1 MELNQLL
8 AFVGINQGDIAGR
21 RQMSVVRSEAG
32 SGGTA
37 DGMAAS
43 GDAARIL
50 IVDDDRFD
58 RMRIKRLCGG
68 LDFSTLLTEAESL
81 AALSQQ
87 LDEGEFDLIVLDYNL
102 PDGDGLRGL
111 ELIRAHP
118 QNGSVA
124 TVMVTGTDQGDVAIE
139 ALRGGCS
146 DYIAKDEL
154 SQNTLRRSAFNALQK
169 TALRFGI
176 ATQEQKRT
184 EVQSVLRRFT
194 EECAQ
199 EIKPMVS
206 EMMRDLRRLDR
217 SDPVLM
223 EEELAKVDYTF
234 LQLWEF
240 VEDLAS
246 CQGGELAEGDL
257 TDLPKPTPG
266 LGAGW
271 GGAVG

>member
-1 MELNQLL
+1 MGVAKQET
-8 AFVGINQGDIAGR
+8 GGGRAG
-21 RQMSVVRSEAG
+21 G
-32 SGGTA
+32 
-37 DGMAAS
+37 AAEP
-43 GDAARIL
+43 GAAARIL
-50 IVDDDRFD
+50 IVDDQRFD

-68 LDFSTLLTEAESL
+68 LDFPTRLAEAESL
-81 AALSQQ
+81 AALAQQ
-87 LDEGEFDLIVLDYNL
+87 LDEGEFDLILLDYNL

-111 ELIRAHP
+111 QLIRDHAR
-118 QNGSVA
+118 NGNVA
-124 TVMVTGTDQGDVAIE
+124 TVMVTGTDQTDVAIG

-154 SQNTLRRSAFNALQK
+154 SQSTLRRSAFNALQK
-169 TALRFGI
+169 SALQLGV
-176 ATQEQKRT
+176 ATQEQKRS

-206 EMMRDLRRLDR
+206 DMMRDLHALDR
-217 SDPVLM
+217 SNPALI

-234 LQLWEF
+234 LRLWEF

-246 CQGGELAEGDL
+246 FQGSELADGDL
-257 TDLPKPTPG
+257 SDPPKPTPG

-271 GGAVG
+271 GGGLG

>member
-1 MELNQLL
+1 
-8 AFVGINQGDIAGR
+8 
-21 RQMSVVRSEAG
+21 MSVARQETGG
-32 SGGTA
+32 STAGGTA
-37 DGMAAS
+37 EP

-50 IVDDDRFD
+50 IVDDHRFD

-68 LDFSTLLTEAESL
+68 LDFPTLLTEADSL
-81 AALSQQ
+81 AALGQQ
-87 LDEGEFDLIVLDYNL
+87 LDEGEFDLILLDYNL

-111 ELIRAHP
+111 QIIRQHAR
-118 QNGSVA
+118 NGGVA
-124 TVMVTGTDQGDVAIE
+124 TVMVTGTDQTDVAIE

-154 SQNTLRRSAFNALQK
+154 SQSTLRRSAFNALQK
-169 TALRFGI
+169 SALLLGV

-199 EIKPMVS
+199 EIKPMVGD
-206 EMMRDLRRLDR
+206 MMRDLRALDR
-217 SDPVLM
+217 SNPALV

-234 LQLWEF
+234 LRLWEF

-246 CQGGELAEGDL
+246 FQGSELAEGDL
-257 TDLPKPTPG
+257 ADPPKPTPG